1 MNSQFENGLHNLAD
15 HAAHGEVTLN
25 ADEIRGAVRRRQN
38 TRRAGQ
44 IAGGTLA
51 VAALAFG
58 AVQVSSS
65 FRDELPA
72 APVPSPTAP
81 APETSEVS
89 YPQLPAPEVDP
100 YWGEA
105 PDYIL
110 DPSLYPDAVV
120 EGLLPKDQVDE
131 FFGDFTASANLSAD
145 PLNSTGDWDYQV
157 ADITDEWLLLTY
169 AYIEPP
175 EDDTLTQQL
184 VEGDPRVVSVNRQTG
199 ETHVLAVFPPLG
211 EDAAHSFNFGHITAT
226 ISGDNA
232 LWYDPSN
239 YSLLGTALDGSAEAT
254 VTAVGETYLPV
265 IDRCT
270 TPHTVNY
277 YFTNFAEVG
286 EITTFDGVTVGADL
300 VAVGNPAIDAAERTV
315 ALCGADGAAVTT
327 PQLRYDEQGEL
338 LRVDGTPS
346 DWSEVSFRAVLDSGN
361 DQIALH
367 TMRVPHSS
375 GFLTFGALTPDWFAV
390 EVSVSEG
397 MDYVRF
403 VVDRSTGLLYTAT
416 GSDWRTQDSTTDP
429 VTPPATKVVPA
440 TSQTPQ
446 TATIS
451 LADLPG
457 ANLNEQ
463 LLYLAQTPIGQWTA
477 GDTPIVV
484 SGWNGTAH
492 QEAIAWA
499 LDPVTHEVLWTNEG
513 IGQCFYLEGGTQ
525 LLCAAPQHDD
535 FEDGITWDYSDV
547 YLVNTRSGDSQQVAT
562 VNFMVESVTQV
573 DGEYILA
580 GSSRGFDGTN
590 DYARM
595 GAVRGTLSNPS
606 SAWTAL
612 SESYVMPELP
622 ERWATYSVNSS
633 VVWVG
638 DAYYFALFDANTG
651 EVMPYEVPSTVQA
664 LADGSYVIIGSDEGS
679 WHSSLYDSSH
689 NLVKSFEHAD
699 ADQWDLASP
708 TSSVFVIGNTW
719 YDSATGEPL
728 GKLSGASYLETDPDG
743 VDYWVEVSD
752 DAFYSRHQLQ
762 DFHLVNRHSQE
773 TGNLLWSSDVTDV
786 VWKLVAD
793 SSDEA
798 VIMSTEEDLI
808 ALSVTDGTELWRV
821 AAFQPVLRYGAKAEM
836 VGANLAVIDGTQDLK
851 VLSFPVK

>member
-38 TRRAGQ
+38 VRRAGQ

-51 VAALAFG
+51 VAALTFG
-58 AVQVSSS
+58 AVQVSGS

-89 YPQLPAPEVDP
+89 YPQLPTPEVDP

-120 EGLLPKDQVDE
+120 EGLLTKDQVDE

-145 PLNSTGDWDYQV
+145 PLDSTGDWDYQV

-175 EDDTLTQQL
+175 EDDNLTQQL
-184 VEGDPRVVSVNRQTG
+184 VEGDPQVVSVNRQTG

-211 EDAAHSFNFGHITAT
+211 EDAAHSFNFGHITAA

-239 YSLLGTALDGSAEAT
+239 YSLLGTALDGSAETT
-254 VTAVGETYLPV
+254 VAAVGETYLPV

-277 YFTNFAEVG
+277 YFTNFAEPG
-286 EITTFDGVTVGADL
+286 NITTFDGVTIDANL
-300 VAVGNPAIDAAERTV
+300 VAEGNPAINAAERTV
-315 ALCGADGAAVTT
+315 ALCASDGAAVTT

-346 DWSEVSFRAVLDSGN
+346 SWNEVSFRAVLDSGT

-367 TMRVPHSS
+367 TMRVPNSS
-375 GFLTFGALTPDWFAV
+375 GFLTFGALTPDWFAL

-397 MDYVRF
+397 TDYVRF

-416 GSDWRTQDSTTDP
+416 GSDWRTQDTTTDP

-451 LADLPG
+451 LAELPG
-457 ANLNEQ
+457 ANMNEQ
-463 LLYLAQTPIGQWTA
+463 LLYLAQTPLGQWTA

-525 LLCAAPQHDD
+525 LLCSAPQHGD

-595 GAVRGTLSNPS
+595 GAVRGTLNNPS
-606 SAWTAL
+606 SVWTAL
-612 SESYVMPELP
+612 SETYVMPELP

-638 DAYYFALFDANTG
+638 DAYYFALFDAKTG

-664 LADGSYVIIGSDEGS
+664 LADGTYLITDGDEGAWQS
-679 WHSSLYDSSH
+679 RLYDSSH

-699 ADQWDLASP
+699 ADLWEFANS

-728 GKLSGASYLETDPDG
+728 GKLSGAGYLETDPDG
-743 VDYWVEVSD
+743 VDYWVDVSD
-752 DAFYSRHQLQ
+752 DAFYSRHQRQ
-762 DFHLVNRHSQE
+762 DFNLVNRHSPE

-798 VIMSTEEDLI
+798 VIVATEEDLI
-808 ALSVTDGTELWRV
+808 ALSVTDGTELWRER
-821 AAFQPVLRYGAKAEM
+821 AFQPVLRYGAKAEM

-851 VLSFPVK
+851 VLNFPVK